1 LVGWLADCLINS
13 RSVELQAAVS
23 KVQEMTAKAQENAGG
38 KMTESDVQSMHSR
51 ADVVTYAV
59 LAEVQHFEQYRI
71 SNFRDYMTRYLRGQ
85 IEFYKTVSGSG
96 VK

>member
-1 LVGWLADCLINS
+1 M
-13 RSVELQAAVS
+13 S